1 MLHKCQIA
9 FQVWWSR
16 YATWL
21 CNGSRAKSRPVFIL
35 RHAFW
40 FCVNKEISIIINSKS
55 VCVTI
60 SQQSINCCVHFLRIS
75 WKYAA
80 HTLGWMDFH
89 YYSGSA
95 HSATS
100 GKKLMFRCHQKI
112 QWIKKKGPQKVALK
126 AGPTLHCR
134 LPDCESVFP
143 WALVRCHWPLS

>member
-21 CNGSRAKSRPVFIL
+21 CNGPRAKSRPVFIL

-55 VCVTI
+55 VCATI

-80 HTLGWMDFH
+80 HWGEWTFTTRVRH
-89 YYSGSA
+89 
-95 HSATS
+95 TVQRP
-100 GKKLMFRCHQKI
+100 GKNWCSVV
-112 QWIKKKGPQKVALK
+112 IKKSNGLRRKAHKKVALK

-143 WALVRCHWPLS
+143 LALVRCHWPLS